1 MLTHNPKVRKE
12 FTHLADSAGN
22 TVRQMRHAARD
33 TRGAARE
40 AAGPVAEEVRSLIAQ
55 LEHTVEVLGREGS
68 SEAVQAGRRLQDRA
82 RALGDHLRQATLEGA
97 SRAREQV
104 DHAVEGVQQRVV
116 ESPLKAIGIAAA
128 VGAFIGLLL
137 AVNGRSGSGN
147 GN

>member
-12 FTHLADSAGN
+12 LAHLADSAGS

-33 TRGAARE
+33 TRGAARD

-55 LEHTVEVLGREGS
+55 LEQTMEVLGREGS

-82 RALGDHLRQATLEGA
+82 RALGEHLRQATLDGA
-97 SRAREQV
+97 SRARERV

-116 ESPLKAIGIAAA
+116 ESPLKALGIAAA
-128 VGAFIGLLL
+128 VGAFVGLLL
-137 AVNGRSGSGN
+137 AVNGRAGRG
-147 GN
+147 GGD